1 MQQQQQQQQQQQC
14 EVRARMDPEDFPSA
28 PPPKC
33 ARCPKYDH
41 SCPRCRLKWSLIDRV
56 ELSFYHTWLAQ
67 SAAALTDSKGGGS
80 LAVRIP
86 EDTPE
91 KQETHGKEG
100 KDGAFLSTSPDGP
113 AAMWVANDA
122 LWEWQPDT
130 VEETAQTGCGQQ

>member
-1 MQQQQQQQQQQQC
+1 MQQQQQQQQC

-33 ARCPKYDH
+33 ACCPKYDH

-67 SAAALTDSKGGGS
+67 SAATLADSRDGGS

-86 EDTPE
+86 EHTPE
-91 KQETHGKEG
+91 QKPKS
-100 KDGAFLSTSPDGP
+100 FLSTSPDGP

-130 VEETAQTGCGQQ
+130 VEDTAQTGCGQQ